1 MSKYVSVND
10 FSGEISKIYK
20 SWSAEV
26 LEETNETVKDVANE
40 ARDQLKVEGDF
51 KNKSGKYR
59 KGWRVTF
66 TEMRYGLEATV
77 HNKVYQLT
85 HLLESGHAKWLFG
98 RNTGETVQAFPHIE
112 KVNEEAQRKL
122 EEELVRRLSE

>member
-66 TEMRYGLEATV
+66 IEMRYGLEATV

>member
-98 RNTGETVQAFPHIE
+98 RDTGETVQAFPHIE